1 LHVLPESTEEK
12 TDKVKSLIEEEE
24 AYTLNYIVNFNN
36 CTFNEKVVVKQTGK
50 PEDDDPPGTGG

>member
-1 LHVLPESTEEK
+1 MSTEEK